1 MLDLH
6 AGPIS
11 GRCAH
16 GDALTLDAHLAAAA
30 RLAEMSRSPRSSGVS
45 THTDAD
51 FDLDKVVDVTV
62 RAAFVSVQQLQIA
75 LRLTMEAT
83 QRTQLVLR
91 IVDRACATGASPE
104 AVGASAMLLETV
116 RQDGVE
122 HAISVA
128 ANAVSELGPRALLD
142 GSIALVASLS
152 VEIAEL
158 LAIEPADVSAEI
170 VRLVAALPPGPV
182 VPSDDRRRSAE
193 LAVCG

>member
-6 AGPIS
+6 AGLVS

-30 RLAEMSRSPRSSGVS
+30 RLAEMSRPQRSVGVS
-45 THTDAD
+45 THTDVD

-62 RAAFVSVQQLQIA
+62 WAAFVSMQQLQIA

-104 AVGASAMLLETV
+104 AVGASALLLETV

-122 HAISVA
+122 HAISIA
-128 ANAVSELGPRALLD
+128 AHAVSELGPRALLD
-142 GSIALVASLS
+142 GSISLVASLS

-193 LAVCG
+193 LAVCR

>member
-1 MLDLH
+1 MHDLH
-6 AGPIS
+6 AGAMTAI
-11 GRCAH
+11 
-16 GDALTLDAHLAAAA
+16 TLDAHLEAAG
-30 RLAEMSRSPRSSGVS
+30 RLAEISRSPRSLEVS
-45 THTDAD
+45 TLTDAD

-62 RAAFVSVQQLQIA
+62 RAAFVSMQQLQIA

-91 IVDRACATGASPE
+91 ITDRACATGASPA
-104 AVGASAMLLETV
+104 AVGASALLLETV

-122 HAISVA
+122 HAVRVA
-128 ANAVSELGPRALLD
+128 ANALSELGPRTLLD

-158 LAIEPADVSAEI
+158 LGIASADVSAEI

-182 VPSDDRRRSAE
+182 VPPDDRRQAAQ

>member
-1 MLDLH
+1 MLDRH
-6 AGPIS
+6 AGPVS
-11 GRCAH
+11 GRNLAS
-16 GDALTLDAHLAAAA
+16 DALTLDAHLAAAA
-30 RLAEMSRSPRSSGVS
+30 RLADMSRSSPSPGVS
-45 THTDAD
+45 TPTDVG

-62 RAAFVSVQQLQIA
+62 RAAFVSMQQLQIA
-75 LRLTMEAT
+75 LRLTVEAT

-91 IVDRACATGASPE
+91 IVDRACATGASSE

-128 ANAVSELGPRALLD
+128 ANAMSELGPRALLD

>member
-6 AGPIS
+6 AG
-11 GRCAH
+11 
-16 GDALTLDAHLAAAA
+16 ALTLDAHLDAAR
-30 RLAEMSRSPRSSGVS
+30 RLAEMSRSPRSLGMSR
-45 THTDAD
+45 HTDVD

-62 RAAFVSVQQLQIA
+62 RAAFVSMQQLQIA

-91 IVDRACATGASPE
+91 IVDRACASGASAD
-104 AVGASAMLLETV
+104 AVGASALLLETV
-116 RQDGVE
+116 RHDGVE
-122 HAISVA
+122 HAVRVA
-128 ANAVSELGPRALLD
+128 ANAVSELGAQALLD

-158 LAIEPADVSAEI
+158 LDIEPADVSAEI

-182 VPSDDRRRSAE
+182 VPPDDRRQPAE